1 MDSRQANQSRRISA
15 GELRH
20 RLQFQR
26 HTTVENENGVP
37 ISTWATAFTVWGA
50 ARDVSGK
57 EFFEAAAHKMEDV
70 VTFTIRARSDVDTA
84 MRIMF
89 RGKPFEIIAIN
100 NLEYRGDYIQIRARR
115 TGGEG
120 A

>member
-1 MDSRQANQSRRISA
+1 MISA

-26 HTTVENENGVP
+26 QSTVENENGVP
-37 ISTWATAFTVWGA
+37 ITTWVPMATVWGG

-57 EFFEAAAHKMEDV
+57 EFFEAAAHQMEDI
-70 VTFTIRARSDVDTA
+70 VTFTVRARTDLNTA
-84 MRIMF
+84 MRIIF
-89 RGKPFEIIAIN
+89 RGKPFEIVEIN
-100 NLEYRGDYIQIRARR
+100 HLEYRDDYIQIRARMV
-115 TGGEG
+115 GGEG

>member
-1 MDSRQANQSRRISA
+1 MQNTNTRRISA

-26 HTTVENENGVP
+26 HSTIENENGVP
-37 ISTWATAFTVWGA
+37 ISAWATAFTVWGG

-70 VTFTIRARSDVDTA
+70 VTFTVRARNDVDTA
-84 MRIMF
+84 MRIIF
-89 RGKPFEIIAIN
+89 RDKPHEIIAIN
-100 NLEYRGDYIQIRARR
+100 NLDYRGDYMQIKARR
-115 TGGEG
+115 TDGEG

>member
-1 MDSRQANQSRRISA
+1 MDYRQTNQSRRISA

-26 HTTVENENGVP
+26 HSTVENENGVP
-37 ISTWATAFTVWGA
+37 ISTWATAYTVWGA

-70 VTFTIRARSDVDTA
+70 VTFTVRTRGDVDTA
-84 MRIMF
+84 MRIIF
-89 RGKPFEIIAIN
+89 RDKAFEIIAIN
-100 NLEYRGDYIQIRARR
+100 NLDYRGDYMQIKARR
-115 TGGEG
+115 IGGEG